1 MERTLQQAGS
11 SLSALSRSI
20 GAGEEQ
26 QDGIEEELRAEQ
38 QLIETVSSAVFDITA
53 ELERFTRE
61 VDRAEAEQR
70 TKGERYNQPEDYF
83 DTYES
88 IQGNREL
95 AEKLREK
102 ASGVGAEQR
111 EVDQKQRGIN
121 EEQQSQ
127 RAGTSGASAKAEG
140 VGRDQRDI
148 KGKQRELGGKQS
160 SIIDR
165 IGELGDRVRELT
177 EQLKEAITRPF
188 RRGGR

>member
-1 MERTLQQAGS
+1 MERTLQQAGN
-11 SLSALSRSI
+11 SLQAIQRSM

-38 QLIETVSSAVFDITA
+38 QLLETISSAVFDITA
-53 ELERFTRE
+53 ELERFGKE
-61 VDRAEAEQR
+61 IDRAEAEQR
-70 TKGERYNQPEDYF
+70 TKREQYKQPDYF
-83 DTYES
+83 DTYEA
-88 IQGNREL
+88 IAGNREL
-95 AEKLREK
+95 AEKLGEK
-102 ASGVGAEQR
+102 ASGVGTEQR

-165 IGELGDRVRELT
+165 IGELGDRVRELA